1 VHRSREGTKGMKRK
15 PTEPMLYVPTLLDK
29 AGARHIISTKD
40 SAAYCG
46 ATGSQHFPH
55 EYKAA
60 ELCPRCLQ
68 SYYRAL
74 IDERMTRLGL

>member
-1 VHRSREGTKGMKRK
+1 MKRTK
-15 PTEPMLYVPTLLDK
+15 PATHTLFVPTLLDK
-29 AGARHIISTKD
+29 AGTRHITKD

-55 EYKAA
+55 EHKAA